1 MRLPCISEKAA
12 HHDRKSGRRNNT
24 PSGPAL
30 AGAEGKGSPFA
41 KFLLFNRA
49 PSPGLGEVIDA
60 AGQFACPQGGVRPAG
75 DYLPLS
81 EAALAVGVRESDLLY
96 LAHRLNVRFL
106 RVRANIYFHLT
117 QLRKDLGRLTVNIAH
132 SAGGKSSRRQRRRPR
147 GQKTA
152 QKAGQIQVPA
162 DGGM

>member
-30 AGAEGKGSPFA
+30 AGAEGRGSPFA

-49 PSPGLGEVIDA
+49 PSPEQGEVIDVA
-60 AGQFACPQGGVRPAG
+60 HEFACLQGGVRPAG
-75 DYLPLS
+75 DYLRLS
-81 EAALAVGVRESDLLY
+81 EAALAVGLEESDLLF
-96 LAHRLNVRFL
+96 LVRRHKVRLL
-106 RVRANIYFHLT
+106 RIRKNIYFRLAE
-117 QLRKDLGRLTVNIAH
+117 LREDLGSQIVPTAH
-132 SAGGKSSRRQRRRPR
+132 LDGGISRGRQRRESHAR
-147 GQKTA
+147 KTA
-152 QKAGQIQVPA
+152 ENAGQIQTPA